1 LESRLQQ
8 DQSYYNQSCRGQNK
22 EPIFVDGWMVML
34 KLIPSSK
41 IQQDLQRGIEG
52 LGMNE

>member
-1 LESRLQQ
+1 MQQ
-8 DQSYYNQSCRGQNK
+8 DQFYYNQSCWGQKK

-34 KLIPSSK
+34 EFITSK
-41 IQQDLQRGIEG
+41 IQQDLQKGIEG